1 MKTNKESE
9 SIEKKTETL
18 NKRPHVLT
26 EEELGLVSGGASY
39 ESATGT
45 YKISCSTPSCMFNLD
60 IQPTCWDP
68 TNLACPVCGKG
79 TLSYEFTP
87 YEEGK

>member
-1 MKTNKESE
+1 MKKNNEEIMERMLKARELSDDKL
-9 SIEKKTETL
+9 EK
-18 NKRPHVLT
+18 
-26 EEELGLVSGGASY
+26 VSGGASY

-45 YKISCSTPSCMFNLD
+45 YKISCSTPECMFNLD

-68 TNLACPVCGKG
+68 YNLACPVCNKG

-87 YEEGK
+87 FEK

>member
-1 MKTNKESE
+1 MTMKKNNEEIMERLLKARELSDDQL
-9 SIEKKTETL
+9 EK
-18 NKRPHVLT
+18 
-26 EEELGLVSGGASY
+26 VSGGATY

-45 YKISCSTPSCMFNLD
+45 YKISCSTPGCMFNLD

-68 TNLACPVCGKG
+68 YNLACPVCKTG

-87 YEEGK
+87 YEK

>member
-1 MKTNKESE
+1 MKTKKGSEALRKEIEAMNK
-9 SIEKKTETL
+9 KP
-18 NKRPHVLT
+18 RVLT
-26 EEELGLVSGGASY
+26 EKELERLSGGATY

-45 YKISCSTPSCMFNLD
+45 YKISCSTPECMFNLD

-79 TLSYEFTP
+79 TLSYVFTP
-87 YEEGK
+87 YE

>member
-9 SIEKKTETL
+9 SIEKKTETQ

-45 YKISCSTPSCMFNLD
+45 YKISCSTPACMFNLD

-68 TNLACPVCGKG
+68 TNLACPVCKTG

-87 YEEGK
+87 YEK